1 MKALDKKITNILKY
15 IVLFAL
21 AIVLVYFAFRKVE
34 WSAFLDGLK
43 QTRWFWVVLF
53 CIASVTALVLRTIR
67 WRELLSPFDNTLS
80 FIQIWD
86 AINIGNLASTALP
99 GSGELLRCG
108 LVVSKRLEYDK
119 SLGTMLCERL
129 WDFLAL
135 VVLAIIAMVFGW
147 NRFGTYFEDN
157 IFHPLTS
164 NTGFWWIL
172 AIVVVAVTAF
182 IVTVF
187 QLKSRSVI
195 CGKIADSISRLW
207 SGFTVFSKSKNK
219 LLIALTTLLL
229 WTVYVIMCYCI
240 IKAMPML
247 QGLDFIDA
255 LFFSMM
261 GNFASIIPVPGGI
274 GAYHYLVAAAV
285 GVYGYSW
292 EIGIL
297 YATLNH
303 EIHAVLII
311 IVGLVAY
318 LHTISV
324 RRSRSTD
331 VN

>member
-1 MKALDKKITNILKY
+1 MKALGKKITNILKY

-21 AIVLVYFAFRKVE
+21 AIILVYFAFRKVE
-34 WSAFLDGLK
+34 WSAFLDGLG

-53 CIASVTALVLRTIR
+53 CIASAFALVLRTIR

-80 FIQIWD
+80 FITVWD
-86 AINIGNLASTALP
+86 AVNIGNLASTALP

-108 LVVSKRLEYDK
+108 LVSSKKLEYDK

-129 WDFLAL
+129 WDLLAL
-135 VVLAIIAMVFGW
+135 VVLAIIAIIFGW
-147 NRFGTYFEDN
+147 QRFGSYFEEN
-157 IFHPLTS
+157 VFHPLAS
-164 NTGFWWIL
+164 NKAFWWIL
-172 AIVVVAVTAF
+172 AIVVVVMTAF

-187 QLKSRSVI
+187 RMRSRSVM

-207 SGFTVFSKSKNK
+207 SGTTVFFKSKNK
-219 LLIALTTLLL
+219 ALIALTTLLL
-229 WTVYVIMCYCI
+229 WTVYVFMCYCI

-255 LFFSMM
+255 LFLSMM
-261 GNFASIIPVPGGI
+261 GNLASIIPVPGGI
-274 GAYHYLVAAAV
+274 GAYHYLVAAAI

-292 EIGIL
+292 DIGIL
-297 YATLNH
+297 FATLNH

-311 IVGLVAY
+311 IIGLVAY
-318 LHTISV
+318 LHMIST
-324 RRSRSTD
+324 RRHRTTD